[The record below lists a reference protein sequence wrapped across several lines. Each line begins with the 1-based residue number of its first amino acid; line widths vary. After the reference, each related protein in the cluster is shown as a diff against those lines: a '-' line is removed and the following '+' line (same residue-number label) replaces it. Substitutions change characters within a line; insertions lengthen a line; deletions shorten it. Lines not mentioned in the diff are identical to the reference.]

1 MKNLFEYVANVS
13 IKFNLKFSYKFFYKI
28 FKFFLKDKIILKFP
42 QCKFFAYPQKKDLSR
57 WMIRNLK
64 IWDENIINLIIKRI
78 NDSNSIFIDIGCN
91 YGAYSIPIS
100 RIKNNLKVICFDPS
114 RKSLDRLDENI
125 NLNNLKNIK
134 YFKLGI
140 GEKKGEGYFDDDINN
155 YKNSGSF
162 EINNKNFGYKINIDS
177 IDNLVRENKIQIKKN
192 VYIKMDIEGYEFF
205 ALKGL
210 VKTINNYNV
219 TIFFE
224 FSKKILENHLDFERE
239 FVEFLNKNTLKIY
252 NSNFV
257 EQNLTDLILDLNN
270 LKEDHDVLDNFIL
283 QKKDNSNLI

>member
-1 MKNLFEYVANVS
+1 MKNLFEYVANIS
-13 IKFNLKFSYKFFYKI
+13 IKFNLKLSYKFFYKI
-28 FKFFLKDKIILKFP
+28 FKFFLTDKIILKFP
-42 QCKFFAYPQKKDLSR
+42 QCKFVAYPQKKDLSR

-64 IWDENIINLIIKRI
+64 IWDEKIINLIIKLI
-78 NDSNSIFIDIGCN
+78 DDENSIFIDIGCN

-100 RIKNNLKVICFDPS
+100 KIKNNLKVVCFDPS

-140 GEKKGEGYFDDDINN
+140 GEKKGTVYFDDDINN

-162 EINNKNFGYKINIDS
+162 EINNKNLGYKISIDS
-177 IDNLVRENKIQIKKN
+177 IDNLIRENKIQIKKN
-192 VYIKMDIEGYEFF
+192 IYIKMDIEGYEFF

-219 TIFFE
+219 TIIFE
-224 FSKKILENHLDFERE
+224 FSKKILENHVNFESE
-239 FVEFLNKNTLKIY
+239 FVEFLNKNTLRIY
-252 NSNFV
+252 NSNLV

-270 LKEDHDVLDNFIL
+270 LKKIMMF
-283 QKKDNSNLI
+283 

>member
-13 IKFNLKFSYKFFYKI
+13 IKFNLKLSYKFFYKI

-64 IWDENIINLIIKRI
+64 IWDEKIINLIVKQI

-140 GEKKGEGYFDDDINN
+140 GEKKGEVYFDDDINN

-224 FSKKILENHLDFERE
+224 FSKKILENHQNFESE

-257 EQNLTDLILDLNN
+257 EQNPTNLILDLNN
-270 LKEDHDVLDNFIL
+270 LKKDHDVLDNFIL
-283 QKKDNSNLI
+283 QKKDN

>member
-13 IKFNLKFSYKFFYKI
+13 IKFNLKLSYKFFYKI

-64 IWDENIINLIIKRI
+64 IWDEKIINLIIKQI

-224 FSKKILENHLDFERE
+224 FSKKILENHLNFESE

-270 LKEDHDVLDNFIL
+270 LKKDHDVLDNFIL

>member
-13 IKFNLKFSYKFFYKI
+13 IKFNLKLFYKFFFKV

-64 IWDENIINLIIKRI
+64 IWDEKIINLIIKQI

-140 GEKKGEGYFDDDINN
+140 GEKKGEVYFDDDINN

-224 FSKKILENHLDFERE
+224 FSKKILENHLNFESE

-252 NSNFV
+252 NSNFA

-283 QKKDNSNLI
+283 QKKDN

>member
-13 IKFNLKFSYKFFYKI
+13 IKFNLKLSYKFFYKI

-64 IWDENIINLIIKRI
+64 IWDEKIINLIIKQI

-224 FSKKILENHLDFERE
+224 FSKKILENHLDFESE

-257 EQNLTDLILDLNN
+257 EQNPTNLILDLNN
-270 LKEDHDVLDNFIL
+270 LKKDHDVLDNFIL
-283 QKKDNSNLI
+283 KKKEN

>member
-13 IKFNLKFSYKFFYKI
+13 IKFNLKLSYKFFYKI
-28 FKFFLKDKIILKFP
+28 FKFCLKDKIILKFP

-64 IWDENIINLIIKRI
+64 IWDENIINLIIKQI

-162 EINNKNFGYKINIDS
+162 EINNKNFGYKIDIDS

-224 FSKKILENHLDFERE
+224 FSKKILENHLNFESE
-239 FVEFLNKNTLKIY
+239 FEEFLNKNTLKIY

-270 LKEDHDVLDNFIL
+270 LKKDHDVLDNFIL
-283 QKKDNSNLI
+283 QKKDN

>member
-13 IKFNLKFSYKFFYKI
+13 IKFNLKLFYKFFFKV

-64 IWDENIINLIIKRI
+64 IWDEKIINLIIKQI

-140 GEKKGEGYFDDDINN
+140 GEKKGKVYFDDDINN

-162 EINNKNFGYKINIDS
+162 EINNKNFGYKIDIDS

-224 FSKKILENHLDFERE
+224 FSKKILENHLNFESE

-252 NSNFV
+252 NSNFA

-283 QKKDNSNLI
+283 QK

>member
-64 IWDENIINLIIKRI
+64 IWDEKIINLIIEQI
-78 NDSNSIFIDIGCN
+78 NDNNSIFIDIGCN

-140 GEKKGEGYFDDDINN
+140 GEKKSEVYFDDDINN

-224 FSKKILENHLDFERE
+224 FSKKILENHLNFESE

-257 EQNLTDLILDLNN
+257 EQNITDLILDLNN
-270 LKEDHDVLDNFIL
+270 LKKDHDVLDNFIL
-283 QKKDNSNLI
+283 QKKEN

>member
-13 IKFNLKFSYKFFYKI
+13 IKFNLKLFYKFFFKV

-64 IWDENIINLIIKRI
+64 IWDEKIINLIIKQI

-140 GEKKGEGYFDDDINN
+140 GEKKGVVYFDDDINN

-224 FSKKILENHLDFERE
+224 FSKKILENHLNFESE

-270 LKEDHDVLDNFIL
+270 LKKDHDVLDNFIL
-283 QKKDNSNLI
+283 QKKDN

>member
-13 IKFNLKFSYKFFYKI
+13 IKFNLKLSYKFFYKL

-64 IWDENIINLIIKRI
+64 IWDEKIINLIIKQI

-134 YFKLGI
+134 YYKLGI
-140 GEKKGEGYFDDDINN
+140 GEKKGKVYFDDDINN

-162 EINNKNFGYKINIDS
+162 EINNQNLGYKINIDS

-210 VKTINNYNV
+210 VKTIKNYNV

-224 FSKKILENHLDFERE
+224 FSKKILENHLNFESE

-257 EQNLTDLILDLNN
+257 EQNPTDLILDLNN
-270 LKEDHDVLDNFIL
+270 LKKDHDVLDNFIL
-283 QKKDNSNLI
+283 QKKDN

>member
-64 IWDENIINLIIKRI
+64 IWDEKIINLIIEQI
-78 NDSNSIFIDIGCN
+78 NDNNSIFIDIGCN

-140 GEKKGEGYFDDDINN
+140 GEKKGEVYFDDDINN

-224 FSKKILENHLDFERE
+224 FSKKILENHLNFESE

-257 EQNLTDLILDLNN
+257 EQNITDLILDLNN
-270 LKEDHDVLDNFIL
+270 LKKDHDVLDNFIL
-283 QKKDNSNLI
+283 QKKDN

>member
-13 IKFNLKFSYKFFYKI
+13 IKFNLKLFYKFFFKV

-64 IWDENIINLIIKRI
+64 IWDEKIINLIIKQI

-140 GEKKGEGYFDDDINN
+140 GEKKGKVYFDDDINN

-162 EINNKNFGYKINIDS
+162 EINNKNFGYKIDIDS

-224 FSKKILENHLDFERE
+224 FSKKILENHLDFESE

-270 LKEDHDVLDNFIL
+270 LKKDHDVLDNFIL
-283 QKKDNSNLI
+283 QKKDN

>member
-13 IKFNLKFSYKFFYKI
+13 IKFNLKLFYKFFFKV

-64 IWDENIINLIIKRI
+64 IWDEKIINLIIKQI

-140 GEKKGEGYFDDDINN
+140 GEKKGKVYFDDDINN

-162 EINNKNFGYKINIDS
+162 EINNKNFGYKIDIDS

-224 FSKKILENHLDFERE
+224 FSKKILENHLNFESE

-270 LKEDHDVLDNFIL
+270 LKKDHDVLDNFIL
-283 QKKDNSNLI
+283 QKKDN

>member
-1 MKNLFEYVANVS
+1 VKNLFEYVANVS

-64 IWDENIINLIIKRI
+64 IWDEKIINLIIEQI
-78 NDSNSIFIDIGCN
+78 NDNNSIFIDIGCN

-140 GEKKGEGYFDDDINN
+140 GEKKGEVYFDDDINN

-210 VKTINNYNV
+210 VKTINDYNV

-224 FSKKILENHLDFERE
+224 FSKKILENHLNFESE

-257 EQNLTDLILDLNN
+257 EQNITDLILDLNN
-270 LKEDHDVLDNFIL
+270 LKKDHDVLDNFIL
-283 QKKDNSNLI
+283 QKKEN

>member
-64 IWDENIINLIIKRI
+64 IWDEKIINLIIEQI
-78 NDSNSIFIDIGCN
+78 NDNNSIFIDIGCN

-140 GEKKGEGYFDDDINN
+140 GEKKGVVYFDDDINN

-224 FSKKILENHLDFERE
+224 FSKKILENHLNFESE

-257 EQNLTDLILDLNN
+257 EQNITDLILDLNN
-270 LKEDHDVLDNFIL
+270 LKKDHDVLDNFIL
-283 QKKDNSNLI
+283 QKKEN

>member
-13 IKFNLKFSYKFFYKI
+13 IKFNLKLSYKFFYKI

-64 IWDENIINLIIKRI
+64 IWDENIINLIIKQI

-224 FSKKILENHLDFERE
+224 FSKKILENHLDFESE

-270 LKEDHDVLDNFIL
+270 LKKDHDVLDNFIL
-283 QKKDNSNLI
+283 QKKDN

>member
-64 IWDENIINLIIKRI
+64 IWDEKIINLIIEQI
-78 NDSNSIFIDIGCN
+78 NDNNSIFIDIGCN

-140 GEKKGEGYFDDDINN
+140 GEKKGEVYFDDDINN

-224 FSKKILENHLDFERE
+224 FSKKILENHLNFESE

-257 EQNLTDLILDLNN
+257 EQNITDLILDLNN
-270 LKEDHDVLDNFIL
+270 LKKDHDVLDNFIL
-283 QKKDNSNLI
+283 QKKEN

>member
-13 IKFNLKFSYKFFYKI
+13 IKFNLKLSYKFFYKL

-64 IWDENIINLIIKRI
+64 IWDEKIINLIIKQI

-134 YFKLGI
+134 YYKLGI
-140 GEKKGEGYFDDDINN
+140 GEKKGKVYFDDDINN

-162 EINNKNFGYKINIDS
+162 EINNKNLGYKINIDS

-210 VKTINNYNV
+210 VKTIKNYNV

-224 FSKKILENHLDFERE
+224 FSKKILENHLNFESE

-257 EQNLTDLILDLNN
+257 EQNPTDLILDLNN
-270 LKEDHDVLDNFIL
+270 LKKDHDVLDNFIL
-283 QKKDNSNLI
+283 QKKDN

>member
-13 IKFNLKFSYKFFYKI
+13 IKFNLKLSYKFFYKL

-64 IWDENIINLIIKRI
+64 IWDEKIINLIVKQI

-134 YFKLGI
+134 YYKLGI
-140 GEKKGEGYFDDDINN
+140 GEKKGKVYFDDDINN

-162 EINNKNFGYKINIDS
+162 EINNKNLGYKINIDS
-177 IDNLVRENKIQIKKN
+177 IDKLVRENKIQIKKN

-224 FSKKILENHLDFERE
+224 FSKKILENHQNFESE

-257 EQNLTDLILDLNN
+257 EQNPTNLILDLNN
-270 LKEDHDVLDNFIL
+270 LKKDHDVLDNFIL
-283 QKKDNSNLI
+283 QKKDN

>member
-13 IKFNLKFSYKFFYKI
+13 IKFNLKLSYKFFYKL

-64 IWDENIINLIIKRI
+64 IWDEKIINLIVKQI

-134 YFKLGI
+134 YYKLGI
-140 GEKKGEGYFDDDINN
+140 GEKKGKVYFDDDINN

-162 EINNKNFGYKINIDS
+162 EINNKNLGYKINIDS

-224 FSKKILENHLDFERE
+224 FSKKILENHQNFESE

-257 EQNLTDLILDLNN
+257 EQNPTNLILDLNN
-270 LKEDHDVLDNFIL
+270 LKKDHDVLDNFIL
-283 QKKDNSNLI
+283 QKKDN